1 MDQSRSVFTWI
12 RTILDLLQTVQTV
25 EKPLGRPRN
34 RMLRYASTAAKN
46 ILYKIPP
53 QDRDIILRIQD
64 LKDMIPKDKQARKM
78 CIATEPI
85 LILPKEADIELV
97 MSQGVE
103 DMTIGTVDGE
113 VTNDGP
119 VHLTASQVAQGRPKQ
134 DPMTEVG
141 SPGEAREAGVR
152 GEEVE
157 EELGITMSATV
168 KSSRVITEEDRMV
181 TKAAAAR
188 DTTGVTATPVQ
199 GDATKISFALVEE
212 GRTVAHILLRKAKVR
227 RQVWREGPASIIE
240 EVVDRVVMIGNSSY
254 FCPIAT
260 VLVGWPKIIC
270 STNKINKLQVYEKWM
285 GGFHVLSLH

>member
-1 MDQSRSVFTWI
+1 M
-12 RTILDLLQTVQTV
+12 ILDLPQTVQTV

-34 RMLRYASTAAKN
+34 RMLRYASTATKRT
-46 ILYKIPP
+46 LHKIPP
-53 QDRDIILRIQD
+53 QDRDIIPRIQD
-64 LKDMIPKDKQARKM
+64 LKDMIPKDEQARKM
-78 CIATEPI
+78 CIAAELI
-85 LILPKEADIELV
+85 LILPDKNLV

-103 DMTIGTVDGE
+103 AMTTGTVDGE

-119 VHLTASQVAQGRPKQ
+119 VHLTASQVAQGRPKE

-141 SPGEAREAGVR
+141 SPGEAREAGIR
-152 GEEVE
+152 GSEVE
-157 EELGITMSATV
+157 EEVGITMSATV
-168 KSSRVITEEDRMV
+168 KSSRVITEEDRMD

-212 GRTVAHILLRKAKVR
+212 GRTVAHILLRKAKER

-254 FCPIAT
+254 FCPVAT

-285 GGFHVLSLH
+285 GGGFHVLSLH

>member
-1 MDQSRSVFTWI
+1 
-12 RTILDLLQTVQTV
+12 
-25 EKPLGRPRN
+25 
-34 RMLRYASTAAKN
+34 
-46 ILYKIPP
+46 
-53 QDRDIILRIQD
+53 
-64 LKDMIPKDKQARKM
+64 MIPKDEQALKV
-78 CIATEPI
+78 CFVTELI
-85 LILPKEADIELV
+85 LILPNGPDIDLV

-103 DMTIGTVDGE
+103 AMTIGTVDGE

-119 VHLTASQVAQGRPKQ
+119 VHLTASQVAQGRPKG

-141 SPGEAREAGVR
+141 SPGEAGVR

-157 EELGITMSATV
+157 GKVGIVMSVTV
-168 KSSRVITEEDRMV
+168 KSSRAITEEDRMSIEA
-181 TKAAAAR
+181 TAAR

-260 VLVGWPKIIC
+260 VLVGWPKTIC
-270 STNKINKLQVYEKWM
+270 STYKINKLQVYKKWM
-285 GGFHVLSLH
+285 GDFTC